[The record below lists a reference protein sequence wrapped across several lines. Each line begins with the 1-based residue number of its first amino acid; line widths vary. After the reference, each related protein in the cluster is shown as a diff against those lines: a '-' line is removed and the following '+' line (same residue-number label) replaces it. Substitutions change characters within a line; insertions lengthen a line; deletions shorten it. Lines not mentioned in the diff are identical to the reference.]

1 MNISHEN
8 RFLLYCLQASISGDT
23 GDKITDVISPPLN
36 WEEVSASVSRHGIAP
51 ILYRSLANISKSHGI
66 PQEVMVQLRAA
77 YHGNLARNMY
87 LYAELKRILEA
98 LREKDVEVIF
108 LKGAALAKT
117 VYGDIG
123 LRQMSDID
131 ILAQKEDLPK
141 AVELLFQMGYGLCK
155 NQEAQNQ
162 NIHIK
167 ELIKTYSRH
176 VPALSHPQGIQKLDI
191 HWTIPDSP
199 FNINTEDLWER
210 AITIEINK
218 TDVLVLSLEDLLLHL
233 SLHTSVHHKF
243 NYHGIKQLYDTA
255 ITINRYFNEIDWDQL
270 RLRAYE
276 WRTEKYLYLT
286 LRLSRE
292 ILGAKVPERIL
303 HALKP
308 EAFNEKI
315 ILEAQ
320 KRILF
325 QKTGKSDEKSSFE
338 GIPHLDKFHPDNNL
352 LKRISFIF
360 KRIFIPPEELASL
373 YPQPTSSK
381 YVYFYYFVRSIS
393 RLYHNIPRYVP
404 FFLYLLRQ
412 RKNSPYF
419 NNLDFWLIPSDIEK
433 DSNSA
438 IRRGRKNQ

>member
-1 MNISHEN
+1 M
-8 RFLLYCLQASISGDT
+8 D
-23 GDKITDVISPPLN
+23 
-36 WEEVSASVSRHGIAP
+36 
-51 ILYRSLANISKSHGI
+51 
-66 PQEVMVQLRAA
+66 QLRAA

-87 LYAELKRILEA
+87 LYAELRRILEA

-131 ILAQKEDLPK
+131 ILAKKEDLPK
-141 AVELLFQMGYGLCK
+141 AVELLFHMGYGLCK
-155 NQEAQNQ
+155 HQEAQNQ

-199 FNINTEDLWER
+199 FTIAGLWER
-210 AITIEINK
+210 AKAIKMDK
-218 TDVLVLSLEDLLLHL
+218 THALVLSLEDLLVHL

-243 NYHGIKQLYDTA
+243 NYHGLKQLYDIA

-270 RLRAYE
+270 RLHAHE

-286 LRLSRE
+286 LRLSQE
-292 ILGAKVPERIL
+292 ILGAKVPEKIL

-315 ILEAQ
+315 LLESQ
-320 KRILF
+320 RRILF
-325 QKTGKSDEKSSFE
+325 QKAGKSDQKSSFE

-352 LKRISFIF
+352 LKRTSFIF
-360 KRIFIPPEELASL
+360 NRIFIPSKELASL
-373 YPQPTSSK
+373 YSLPTSSR
-381 YVYFYYFVRSIS
+381 YVYFYYFARFIS

-412 RKNSPYF
+412 RKESPYL

-438 IRRGRKNQ
+438 IHRGCKNQ